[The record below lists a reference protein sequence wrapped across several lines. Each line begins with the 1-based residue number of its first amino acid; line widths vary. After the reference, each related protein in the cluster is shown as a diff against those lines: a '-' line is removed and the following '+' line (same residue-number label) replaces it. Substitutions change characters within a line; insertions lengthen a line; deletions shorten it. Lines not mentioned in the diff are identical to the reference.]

1 MPAATQAAS
10 LQDKI
15 ERALPGETIEI
26 PKGVYE
32 ENLVLTKPIT
42 LKGQGKV
49 TIRSKNE
56 KPAITI
62 KGKNVSLK
70 NMKVEYKGKEK
81 RLLPSI

>member
-1 MPAATQAAS
+1 MIERISYGEKGVGVMKMLRYALFLLALFFILPAATQAAS

-49 TIRSKNE
+49 TIRSNK
-56 KPAITI
+56 
-62 KGKNVSLK
+62 
-70 NMKVEYKGKEK
+70 
-81 RLLPSI
+81 